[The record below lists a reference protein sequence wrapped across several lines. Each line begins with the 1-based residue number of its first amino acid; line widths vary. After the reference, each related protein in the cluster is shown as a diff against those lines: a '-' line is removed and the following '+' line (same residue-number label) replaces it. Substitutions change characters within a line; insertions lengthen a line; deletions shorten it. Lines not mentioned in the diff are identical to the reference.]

1 MTDYYNHL
9 IYHVGLATDTP
20 VELIKSTRRMRSL
33 VLCRQIVW
41 HFMYTN
47 CKNAYTCLHI
57 ARLAGRDHTTVL
69 HGIKCITSELRHD
82 RADTCVAYSR
92 FLRSLAEAA
101 KARAE
106 GITT

>member
-47 CKNAYTCLHI
+47 SKNAYTYKQI
-57 ARLAGRDHTTVL
+57 ARLAGRHHSTIL
-69 HGIKCITSELRHD
+69 HGIWSIKAELTYD

>member
-9 IYHVGLATDTP
+9 LYHVGLATDTP
-20 VELIKSTRRMRSL
+20 TELIKSTRRMRSL

-41 HFMYTN
+41 HYMYTN
-47 CKNAYTCLHI
+47 CKNSYTYKQI
-57 ARLAGRDHTTVL
+57 ARMAGKDHSTVL
-69 HGIKCITSELRHD
+69 EGVQRITSELRYD

-106 GITT
+106 GVTT